1 VEVEME
7 SWPEAPP
14 TKAPKVPEYER
25 LRPSEGAE
33 VATLDIVVGE
43 VVVKYATPFADSED
57 VEIWKPGACLLLK
70 VVQSV
75 EDRQPFCPLVAVA
88 QSIDSAPP
96 MTERPAVTVIAVD
109 PAETVP
115 VATPNTP
122 FVPFETRSWDEEGC
136 EVVAR
141 PQ

>member
-33 VATLDIVVGE
+33 VATP
-43 VVVKYATPFADSED
+43 K
-57 VEIWKPGACLLLK
+57 
-70 VVQSV
+70 
-75 EDRQPFCPLVAVA
+75 
-88 QSIDSAPP
+88 
-96 MTERPAVTVIAVD
+96 
-109 PAETVP
+109 
-115 VATPNTP
+115 TP
-122 FVPFETRSWDEEGC
+122 FVPSETKRFEEEGC

-141 PQ
+141 PV